1 MHRERGHHSAD
12 IGEEDVEMK
21 ERKKRMKQKKMNIKR
36 MSYQERQAHYEQEKN
51 ELLFKNAALSG
62 DEYQKLQDELVRKW
76 GI

>member
-1 MHRERGHHSAD
+1 MKRKIPKHSRRG
-12 IGEEDVEMK
+12 
-21 ERKKRMKQKKMNIKR
+21 

-62 DEYQKLQDELVRKW
+62 EEYQKLQDELVRKW